1 MFTEYLFPL
10 MSSITPVT
18 IMPVKIHSQRLP
30 IRFLFASIVF
40 IPLKFICYYPVLSS
54 LSIYS
59 ACGGTLSVLATVEN
73 SSPSVVVLVKYPSL
87 ECDRTVF
94 YKLFLSWCLGDAHPV
109 SVQ

>member
-40 IPLKFICYYPVLSS
+40 IPLN
-54 LSIYS
+54 
-59 ACGGTLSVLATVEN
+59 LSVITPFFL
-73 SSPSVVVLVKYPSL
+73 LYP
-87 ECDRTVF
+87 F
-94 YKLFLSWCLGDAHPV
+94 IPPV
-109 SVQ
+109 AAL